1 MYHECIAE
9 AYSYKGDE
17 FHMNGSYINKVLKEE
32 VELFEWPSYNGKLK
46 GNPINKYVKQ
56 IIQIHYFRRN
66 LWN

>member
-32 VELFEWPSYNGKLK
+32 VELFEWPSYVDTRDSS
-46 GNPINKYVKQ
+46 I
-56 IIQIHYFRRN
+56 
-66 LWN
+66 

>member
-32 VELFEWPSYNGKLK
+32 VELFEWPSYVYPVALTSLCIPSIFMLFNF
-46 GNPINKYVKQ
+46 KYRPK
-56 IIQIHYFRRN
+56 
-66 LWN
+66 